1 MTISQS
7 KVLWLFQDLKS
18 FIRSRN
24 VPDLDVSKAL
34 QEKPRGK
41 STSDML
47 LADLDEGSAFG
58 DDDEIRMQVKRPLA
72 TAVSPR
78 FSGRF

>member
-1 MTISQS
+1 MSA
-7 KVLWLFQDLKS
+7 
-18 FIRSRN
+18 
-24 VPDLDVSKAL
+24 AL

-72 TAVSPR
+72 TVVFHASRGV
-78 FSGRF
+78 F

>member
-1 MTISQS
+1 M
-7 KVLWLFQDLKS
+7 
-18 FIRSRN
+18 
-24 VPDLDVSKAL
+24 PDLDVSKAL

-72 TAVSPR
+72 TVVSPR

>member
-58 DDDEIRMQVKRPLA
+58 DDDEIRMQVKRPLT

-78 FSGRF
+78 FSRRF